1 MKEFLKRA
9 WQEVVWTRD
18 YYTTLDASERR
29 LIPRIR
35 YVHFKLHQQEQ
46 ARIKGESLTGYAKAL
61 HQVQDSCN
69 HRKGGYAN
77 LKTGHIS
84 MGTDAGLGGFAVIK
98 HTFAWG
104 DTWVRCLRCG
114 KWWKPPVR
122 ARFAYEEDYI
132 DALIE
137 YKEALKFPTCN
148 TTSAALQW
156 GNRDPALHNEWVE
169 AVRNFMRDV

>member
-1 MKEFLKRA
+1 MKAFLKRA

-18 YYTTLDASERR
+18 YYTTLTAHERSF
-29 LIPRIR
+29 IPRIE
-35 YVHFKLHQQEQ
+35 YVQFKLRQQER
-46 ARIKGESLTGYAKAL
+46 ARISGECLTGRAKAL

-84 MGTDAGLGGFAVIK
+84 MGTDGGSGGFAVIK

-122 ARFAYEEDYI
+122 AHFLYEEDYI
-132 DALIE
+132 DAWIE
-137 YKEALKFPTCN
+137 YKESLKFPTCN
-148 TTSAALQW
+148 KTSSALQW
-156 GNRDPALHNEWVE
+156 GNHNQVLHNKWVE
-169 AVRNFMRDV
+169 AVRNFMRNT

>member
-1 MKEFLKRA
+1 MRAFLKRA

-18 YYTTLDASERR
+18 YYTTLTAHERSF
-29 LIPRIR
+29 IPRIE
-35 YVHFKLHQQEQ
+35 YVQFKLRQQER
-46 ARIKGESLTGYAKAL
+46 ARISGECLTGRAKAL

-84 MGTDAGLGGFAVIK
+84 MGTDGGSGGFAVIK

-122 ARFAYEEDYI
+122 ARFAHEEDYI

-148 TTSAALQW
+148 APSSDIQW
-156 GNRDPALHNEWVE
+156 GNHSPVLHNKWVE

>member
-1 MKEFLKRA
+1 MKAFLKRA

-18 YYTTLDASERR
+18 YYTTLAARERR
-29 LIPRIR
+29 LIPRIW
-35 YVHFKLHQQEQ
+35 YVHFKLRQQEQ
-46 ARIKGESLTGYAKAL
+46 ARINGKTLTGYAKTL
-61 HQVQDSCN
+61 NKIQDNCN
-69 HRKGGYAN
+69 HRKGGPVN
-77 LKTGHIS
+77 LKTG
-84 MGTDAGLGGFAVIK
+84 DAGEFTVIK

-148 TTSAALQW
+148 TTSSALQW
-156 GNRDPALHNEWVE
+156 GNRDPALHNKWVE